1 MKELIKKETWT
12 KEELEQLDDYFY
24 EKYDELMEIDNKDI
38 IRFLDI
44 CEEVLGYS
52 MTYMTLKF
60 ETTSNTIGFS
70 MLFDEENLDEY
81 LKLYEL
87 IRYFEL
93 EDFELG
99 YTLAD
104 YYKEKGDNEK
114 AIYYYENLF
123 KEGFDLCHSN
133 YYYALCRYL
142 EIYEGD
148 KNEFLKKLIAA
159 SPRDGEFS
167 LDFINTYL
175 QLIIN
180 LDKNSIEYLN
190 YINEAIEVATPVVR
204 EYQKFTIDRSSVSD
218 SDEERDLCELITLKM
233 EYYVN
238 KDMYKEAME
247 QYHILTNEIGRSDCT
262 RYYHARDK
270 FYLELVV
277 RMSKDYPE
285 LSFFKDLGYAK
296 LKIVEQIEDIKD
308 HHKKELTLEKENG
321 EQYKFIVTNVY
332 DDWVY
337 LQPNLPSIGK
347 GGILI
352 TDLVIEDGIKYLVN
366 KISH

>member
-24 EKYDELMEIDNKDI
+24 EKYDELMENDNKDI

-99 YTLAD
+99 YTLGD
-104 YYKEKGDNEK
+104 YYKEKGDIEK
-114 AIYYYENLF
+114 AIYYYSNLF

-148 KNEFLKKLIAA
+148 KIEFLKKLISS
-159 SPRDGEFS
+159 SPRDGEYS

-180 LDKNSIEYLN
+180 LDKNSSEYLN
-190 YINEAIEVATPVVR
+190 YINDAIKVATPVVR
-204 EYQKFTIDRSSVSD
+204 EYQKFTVNRKSFSD
-218 SDEERDLCELITLKM
+218 SDEERDLCELIALKM

-238 KDMYKEAME
+238 QAMYKEAME
-247 QYHILTNEIGRSDCT
+247 QYHILTEEIGRSDCT

-270 FYLELVV
+270 FYIGMLKSME
-277 RMSKDYPE
+277 SDYHE
-285 LSFFKDLGYAK
+285 LSFFRNLGHQK
-296 LKIVEQIEDIKD
+296 LKIVEQVDDINNYLN
-308 HHKKELTLEKENG
+308 KEITLEKENG
-321 EQYKFIVTNVY
+321 EQFKFVINNIY
-332 DDWVY
+332 EDWVY
-337 LQPNLPSIGK
+337 LHPNLPLVGK
-347 GGILI
+347 GGNLI